1 MFEDYSWDLAGYVQK
16 HPLPVGKSE
25 FSLTDA
31 ARIFRLEPEPPAAED
46 LNDYILS
53 ALREMNLDYLSF
65 FLHHYERILNWRIRS
80 FLIRDGSDQFD
91 PERFLD
97 IKLAC
102 RMKILEKLADYDPA
116 SGASFTTFLYPHIS
130 DALLEF
136 RKGEEA
142 WSLRSLTAYKLVRRM
157 AQLYYNNPDPIP
169 TFCRQFHCTPEK
181 ANAYLNIVRGIR
193 NRSTL
198 ELTFQDENDEDT
210 GEDVTR
216 DDSWDYAAILASDEL
231 GRKVEQTFYRLNYR
245 EQKLLEKRQCVCME
259 CGYVAPME
267 TQPSFERLAEMFEYS
282 SASGAERA
290 FYKAVDR
297 LTEMLVKDGA
307 LHAVRLRMKTKT
319 LRKGIVK
326 NASGDPVPDKQ
337 KIAAAV
343 YLYQADCDGEW
354 GEIRFNFETGATEI
368 QRLAEWDMTK
378 THRFAKRAI
387 RFLLDPENQSL
398 PKETIFGFE

>member
-1 MFEDYSWDLAGYVQK
+1 MFEDYSWDLTGYIQK
-16 HPLPVGKSE
+16 HPLPVGKSD

-31 ARIFRLEPEPPAAED
+31 ARIFRLEPEPPAVED

-53 ALREMNLDYLSF
+53 ALREKNLDYLSF
-65 FLHHYERILNWRIRS
+65 FLHRYERILNRRIRS
-80 FLIRDGSDQFD
+80 FLIRDGSDQYD

-102 RMKILEKLADYDPA
+102 RMKILEKLADYDPDA
-116 SGASFTTFLYPHIS
+116 GTSFTTFLYPHIS

-169 TFCRQFHCTPEK
+169 IFCSQFHCSPEK
-181 ANAYLNIVRGIR
+181 AKAYLNIVRGIR

-216 DDSWDYAAILASDEL
+216 DDSWDYAAILATDEL
-231 GRKVEQTFYRLNYR
+231 GRKVEQTFYMLNYR
-245 EQKLLEKRQCVCME
+245 EQQLLEKRQCVCMA
-259 CGYVAPME
+259 CGYVAPMS
-267 TQPSFERLAEMFEYS
+267 TQPSFERLAEMSEYS

-290 FYKAVDR
+290 FQKALDR

-307 LHAVRLRMKTKT
+307 LHAVRLRLKSKTPRRAKP
-319 LRKGIVK
+319 K
-326 NASGDPVPDKQ
+326 NCSDKKLPDKQ
-337 KIAAAV
+337 KYAAAI
-343 YLYQADCDGEW
+343 YQYQADCDGEW
-354 GEIRFNFETGATEI
+354 GELFFNCETGEAEI
-368 QRLAEWDMTK
+368 LSLAEWDTTK
-378 THRFAKRAI
+378 THRFANRAI
-387 RFLLDPENQSL
+387 RFLRDPENPNL
-398 PKETIFGFE
+398 PKTAMVAFE